1 MSEAD
6 MPVEDSLLFTLRIS
20 VWIDAELSCV
30 GSSGTEFPVH
40 LKTINRLPGGAH
52 AKGGFGQHFLS

>member
-1 MSEAD
+1 

-20 VWIDAELSCV
+20 VWIDTELSCV

-40 LKTINRLPGGAH
+40 LKTINRLPAD
-52 AKGGFGQHFLS
+52 AYSKEGFGQHFLS